1 MPQLTR
7 RHTLLGLS
15 AFSLTGASLSG
26 CASIDPA
33 IIDGVLGGNGT
44 AGLSAADA
52 ALGIR
57 AALDNGIGNALVN
70 LGRVGGYFD
79 DPTVRIPLPN
89 SLQQLQ
95 SQLAP
100 FGADGLLVELS
111 EQLNRGAEK
120 AAPVA
125 RDIFVDAVRGLTI
138 QDALGIIRGPEDA
151 ATRYLQDRTT
161 ASLTTLFSPIMEDA
175 LRGTGAL
182 QLVDRID
189 SQLGVFGQVA
199 GISGD
204 GLKRDLVEHGVE
216 YGLSGVFHFI
226 AEEEAEIRRNPAAR
240 TSEILR
246 RVFG

>member
-7 RHTLLGLS
+7 RKTLAGLAGLS
-15 AFSLTGASLSG
+15 LTAPSLAG

-33 IIDGVLGGNGT
+33 IIDGVLGGGG
-44 AGLSAADA
+44 ASGLSAADA

-57 AALDNGIGNALVN
+57 AALDNGIGNALIN
-70 LGRVGGYFD
+70 LGRVGGYLD
-79 DPTVRIPLPN
+79 NPVVRIPLPR
-89 SLQQLQ
+89 SLQNLQ

-100 FGADGLLVELS
+100 FGADALLVELG
-111 EQLNRGAEK
+111 EQLNRGAEA

-151 ATRYLQDRTT
+151 ATRYLQSRTT
-161 ASLTTLFSPIMEDA
+161 DSLAALFMPIMENA
-175 LRGTGAL
+175 LKDTGAL
-182 QLVDRID
+182 QIVDRID
-189 SQLGVFGQVA
+189 SQLGVVGQIA

>member
-1 MPQLTR
+1 MSQLTR
-7 RHTLLGLS
+7 RHTLAGL
-15 AFSLTGASLSG
+15 AAISLTGGSLSA
-26 CASIDPA
+26 CASIDPSV
-33 IIDGVLGGNGT
+33 IDGVLGGSGVG
-44 AGLSAADA
+44 GLSAADA

-79 DPTVRIPLPN
+79 NPTVRIPLPN

-95 SQLAP
+95 NQLAP
-100 FGADGLLVELS
+100 FGADRLLVELS
-111 EQLNRGAEK
+111 EQLNRGAEA

-151 ATRYLQDRTT
+151 ATQYLQQRTT
-161 ASLTTLFSPIMEDA
+161 ASLTNLFSPIMEDA

-182 QLVDRID
+182 QIVDQID
-189 SQLGVFGQVA
+189 GQLGVVGQIA

-204 GLKRDLVEHGVE
+204 GLKRDLIGHGVE